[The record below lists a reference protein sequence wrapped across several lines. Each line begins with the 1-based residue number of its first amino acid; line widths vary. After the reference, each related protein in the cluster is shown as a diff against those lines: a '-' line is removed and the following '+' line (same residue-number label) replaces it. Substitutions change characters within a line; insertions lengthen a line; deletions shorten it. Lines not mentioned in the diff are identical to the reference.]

1 MEYLLIIN
9 NYLFKVDKLNQLYM
23 YAIVDSVNITLIK
36 VTNQQ
41 KKYINNICK
50 NVNNNNNKSN
60 EYE

>member
-9 NYLFKVDKLNQLYM
+9 NYLFKVDNLNQLYM

-41 KKYINNICK
+41 KKYIKNICK
-50 NVNNNNNKSN
+50 NINNNNNKSN